1 VAAGFRKGS
10 ERPIYKGHSIE
21 VVVGEFFAPD
31 GTRLERDIVHHPGA
45 VCVVPVDGD
54 EAILVRQYRAALD
67 RELLEIPAGVR
78 DVAGEPPE
86 VTAGRE
92 LAEEIGMQAGRLE
105 LLTSFF
111 NAPGFSDE
119 ELHVYLATDLE
130 QVERHAHSIEEEH
143 MTIERIRLDAVPGMI
158 ASGELDDA
166 KSIIGLLLA
175 RQHRSRH
182 A

>member
-86 VTAGRE
+86 VTAGR
-92 LAEEIGMQAGRLE
+92 LE

-130 QVERHAHSIEEEH
+130 QVDRHAHSVEEEH

-158 ASGELDDA
+158 SSGELDDA